1 MAGKLI
7 LCPTPIGN
15 LEDMS
20 FRMVRALSHTD
31 LIAAE
36 DTRNTLKLLNA
47 FSIKK
52 IPLTSYHEHNKKEK
66 GPYLLDKLREGL
78 TITLVTD
85 AGTPGIS
92 DPGSD
97 LARQAMEEGIKV
109 VSIPG
114 PCACITALT
123 ISGLPTKR
131 FAFDGFLP
139 RAKKPRKEMME
150 SYKMEQRTIILYE
163 APHRLISTLQELHDA
178 LGDRLISICKELTKY
193 HETVFSFTLSTAI
206 EYFEENPPKG
216 EYVVLL
222 KGISDEELASEM
234 KKRWDAISLMEHL
247 GIYQSQ
253 GMTKKD
259 AMKQVAKDRGLSK
272 RDIYEALLE

>member
-47 FSIKK
+47 FTIKK
-52 IPLTSYHEHNKKEK
+52 VPLTSYHEHNKKEK
-66 GPYLLDKLREGL
+66 EPYLLDKLREGL

-109 VSIPG
+109 ESIPG

-123 ISGLPTKR
+123 ISGLPTRR

-139 RAKKPRKEMME
+139 KTKKLRKEMIE

-163 APHRLISTLQELHDA
+163 APHHLTSTLQELYDA
-178 LGDRLISICKELTKY
+178 LGDRSISICKELTKY
-193 HETVFSFTLSTAI
+193 HETVFSFTFSTAI

-216 EYVVLL
+216 EYVILL
-222 KGISDEELASEM
+222 KGISDEELAKEM
-234 KKRWDAISLMEHL
+234 RKRWDAIPLLEHL